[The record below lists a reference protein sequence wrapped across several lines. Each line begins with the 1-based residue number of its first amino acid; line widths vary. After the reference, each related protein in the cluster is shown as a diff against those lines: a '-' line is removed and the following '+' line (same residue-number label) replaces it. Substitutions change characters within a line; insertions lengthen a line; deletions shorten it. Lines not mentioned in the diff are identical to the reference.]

1 MAEEFHDVLPVSQ
14 LPNRAVIGMRL
25 SLPDGRIFEGRDQ
38 DGTGCGAWVYIAD
51 IVTSMQYRVMEIDR
65 EWSPKWLC
73 ETAALST
80 TSARSRNYAAPP
92 SRKSR
97 ISFATRRRG
106 KNQMSMKMNSSW

>member
-65 EWSPKWLC
+65 EWPPKWLC
-73 ETAALST
+73 ENGGVIYDIGTQPQLRRPT
-80 TSARSRNYAAPP
+80 VKEIEDILRDPKTRE
-92 SRKSR
+92 KSDVDEDE
-97 ISFATRRRG
+97 
-106 KNQMSMKMNSSW
+106 Q